1 MAKKKYQKQHK
12 YYLKKDEHDHRD
24 FLYERDKNVEA
35 LSLPKV
41 FDLRPFAPPV
51 YDQGDQ
57 GSCTANAG
65 CACRSMLAKDPS
77 LYLSRAFQ
85 YYNERLIEGTA
96 DEDSGA
102 SMRDIVKAVSQYG
115 ICPDTEMPYSDKDF
129 KTAPSKQGYEDAL
142 KYKIEKYTRVSSVAG
157 IQHSLVTRNQPVLLG
172 MVVYESM
179 ESEAV
184 AKTGVLP
191 MPQKD
196 EQQLGGHAVLIV
208 GYTDKL
214 PEAVS
219 EKVASQKCECI
230 EKIIDFI
237 RHRKQASGYLIVRNS
252 WGSTWGDHGYF
263 YMPYEYVEA
272 GLAYDFWIME

>member
-12 YYLKKDEHDHRD
+12 YCLKKDQHDKRD
-24 FLYERDKNVEA
+24 YLYEHANDVKAV
-35 LSLPKV
+35 SLPKS

-51 YDQGDQ
+51 YDQGNQ

-85 YYNERLIEGTA
+85 YYNERLLEGTA

-102 SMRDIVKAVSQYG
+102 SMRDIVKSVDQYG
-115 ICPDTEMPYSDKDF
+115 ICPDAEMPYSDKDF
-129 KTAPSKQGYEDAL
+129 KTVPSKQDYDDAL
-142 KYKIEKYTRVSSVAG
+142 KYKIDKYTRVTSVTG

-191 MPQKD
+191 MPQKN
-196 EQQLGGHAVLIV
+196 EQQLGGHAVLVV

-214 PEAVS
+214 PATVE
-219 EKVASQKCECI
+219 EKVRSQKCECI
-230 EKIIDFI
+230 EKIIDFLT
-237 RHRKQASGYLIVRNS
+237 HRKQASGYLIVRNS
-252 WGSTWGDHGYF
+252 WGEAWGDKGYF
-263 YMPYEYVEA
+263 YLPFEYVDA
-272 GLAYDFWIME
+272 GYAYDFWIME